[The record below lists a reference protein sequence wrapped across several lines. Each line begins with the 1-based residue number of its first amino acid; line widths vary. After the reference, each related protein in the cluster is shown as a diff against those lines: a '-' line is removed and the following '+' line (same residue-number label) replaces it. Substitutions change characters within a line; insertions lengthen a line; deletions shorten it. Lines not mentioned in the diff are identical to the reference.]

1 MRRYWFPRRY
11 GDLAARCRV
20 PGGFLLVAAFAY
32 FSKPDFLSLAAG
44 LPVSALGLL
53 LRGWAA
59 GHLAKDQRL
68 AESGPYAYTRN
79 PLYLGTLL
87 AAAGLAVASRRVLLA
102 VLFGAVFLLV
112 YLPVMERE
120 AGHLERLFPQYPAY
134 AARVPMFWPRLGNK
148 PGPEPFLWKS
158 YRKNEEYQA
167 LLGFLA
173 GVAWLVW
180 KAW

>member
-1 MRRYWFPRRY
+1 MFSQRYM
-11 GDLAARCRV
+11 DLAARCRV
-20 PGGFLLVAAFAY
+20 PSGFLLVAAFAWLSQPT
-32 FSKPDFLSLAAG
+32 FPSLALG
-44 LPVSALGLL
+44 LPISALGLF
-53 LRGWAA
+53 LRAWAA

-68 AESGPYAYTRN
+68 AESGPYAYLRN

-87 AAAGLAVASRRVLLA
+87 AAAGLAVTSRRILLA
-102 VLFGAVFLLV
+102 LLFGAVFLLV
-112 YLPVMERE
+112 YLPVIERE
-120 AGHLERLFPQYPAY
+120 EKYLATLFPHYGAY
-134 AARVPMFWPRLGNK
+134 TARVPMLLPRLKNK
-148 PGPEPFLWKS
+148 SPDEPFRWSL